1 MSISYYLKA
10 FVMLACNIIL
20 LCSRLRSNTP

>member
-1 MSISYYLKA
+1 MSIGYYLKT

-20 LCSRLRSNTP
+20 LCSRLHSNTP